1 MISSSKPKK
10 QRKFRYNA
18 PMHIRQR
25 FVNAH
30 VSKELRAKLGIA
42 KRSVEIR
49 RGDSVKVISGGQKGK
64 SGKVSKVSIRRSFV
78 YVDGI
83 VRKTAK
89 GKEIM
94 IPIRASNLY
103 ITDLDISDKYRKE
116 SIENYKKVKQ

>member
-1 MISSSKPKK
+1 MIASSKPKK

-30 VSKELRAKLGIA
+30 VSKELKEKLGIA
-42 KRSVEIR
+42 KRSIEIR
-49 RGDSVKVISGGQKGK
+49 KGDSVKVVSGGQKGK
-64 SGKVSKVSIRRSFV
+64 SGKVSEVSIRRGFV
-78 YVDGI
+78 YIDGI

-94 IPIRASNLY
+94 IPIRSSNLY
-103 ITDLDISDKYRKE
+103 ITDIDLSDKYRKE
-116 SIENYKKVKQ
+116 SIESYKKVKQ